1 MFNPTDADLTLLA
14 QEQGVKRNRDEHI
27 KGKIK
32 DFSALQ
38 EEYVRLRYAV
48 PEEVWYDSEYD
59 PFVDVS
65 LENYVE
71 ALQNGSL
78 LDPLPSGYTSVRDL
92 CEQYS
97 YPVERI
103 LGQIGPK
110 ELADIQYVYDYQFE
124 SYVAPE
130 DKGQLCAYLNDHGS
144 K

>member
-1 MFNPTDADLTLLA
+1 MFNPTDADLTLLS
-14 QEQGVKRNRDEHI
+14 QEQGQPRNKSSHPERKI
-27 KGKIK
+27 KG
-32 DFSALQ
+32 FSRRQ
-38 EEYVRLRYAV
+38 EEYVRIRFNV
-48 PEEVWYDSEYD
+48 PEDIWYSAEYNIFSDSAMQDYISGLND
-59 PFVDVS
+59 
-65 LENYVE
+65 
-71 ALQNGSL
+71 GSL

-103 LGQIGPK
+103 LGEDGPK
-110 ELADIQYVYDYQFE
+110 ELANIQYVYDYEFE